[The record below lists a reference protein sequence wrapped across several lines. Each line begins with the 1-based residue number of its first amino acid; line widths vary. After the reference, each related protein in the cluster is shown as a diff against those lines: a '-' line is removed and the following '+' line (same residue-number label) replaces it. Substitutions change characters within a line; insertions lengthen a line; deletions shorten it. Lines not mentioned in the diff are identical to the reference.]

1 MISGAKCRHLNGEKV
16 ISAEIIRPSYQTSNR
31 TLQHCPKEGAARKE
45 RGGQQ
50 QEHTL
55 STAVSVNPASTEA
68 ADKNPIWGNDK
79 PRSMKEASTLA
90 GMRLGTLRQKVY
102 RREIESVMVGR
113 ERQIQPSAMRAY
125 FARQKRPAL

>member
-1 MISGAKCRHLNGEKV
+1 MARRAKRKSEDKPIIQTDDYSTSGV
-16 ISAEIIRPSYQTSNR
+16 T
-31 TLQHCPKEGAARKE
+31 PKEGAARKE
-45 RGGQQ
+45 RSGQQ

-55 STAVSVNPASTEA
+55 STAVSVSPAPTEA

-79 PRSMKEASTLA
+79 PRSMKETSALA
-90 GMRLGTLRQKVY
+90 GMRLGTLRQKVH

>member
-1 MISGAKCRHLNGEKV
+1 MARRAKSKSEDKPIIQTDAHSTSG
-16 ISAEIIRPSYQTSNR
+16 IT
-31 TLQHCPKEGAARKE
+31 PKEGVARKE
-45 RGGQQ
+45 RSGQQ

-55 STAVSVNPASTEA
+55 STAAVSVNPASTEA
-68 ADKNPIWGNDK
+68 EDKNPIWGNDK
-79 PRSMKEASTLA
+79 PRSMKETSALA
-90 GMRLGTLRQKVY
+90 GMRLGTLRQKVH